1 MVHQIGIRVSC
12 QDSSSTG
19 TDAFITSS
27 FSTTSGTTSSSNSS
41 QLLTPS
47 TTSTTCG
54 TDKTSF
60 TMGILNIATPPSI
73 LTRHFP
79 PASGNIPE
87 GSLRCELFSPPCL
100 SILRQTP
107 RMAFLLQHHHTVH
120 TMLFIMRIHIPSWCT
135 PPPPTP
141 RPLLSDSDTPSRA
154 QPHQSFHPPC
164 SSSDP

>member
-41 QLLTPS
+41 QLLTPFPPS

-79 PASGNIPE
+79 PASGKIPE
-87 GSLRCELFSPPCL
+87 GSLRCELFSSSNL

-107 RMAFLLQHHHTVH
+107 TDGISAPTSPHSAHNAIHYEDSHTELVYSPASNS
-120 TMLFIMRIHIPSWCT
+120 T
-135 PPPPTP
+135 
-141 RPLLSDSDTPSRA
+141 
-154 QPHQSFHPPC
+154 
-164 SSSDP
+164 SSPFRF